1 MTTVHSQTKQAQVSL
16 IADNLFK
23 QITKFSNEQ
32 KDHAKV
38 NPLNI
43 GNRLRNPEQK
53 VYIQTLNEYNSK
65 KHKKNS
71 KGKPKV
77 IILNQLSKVVDVLP
91 EERLKSMIYSYVGN
105 LNIEYYFSNGFDP
118 LNITTLLV
126 AQEFYGYD
134 KMRNPM
140 YGDLVVVSKLQFAKT
155 VSDLLEIEQQQK
167 LMKELYKG
175 V

>member
-1 MTTVHSQTKQAQVSL
+1 MTTVQSQTKQAQVSL

-43 GNRLRNPEQK
+43 GNHEQK
-53 VYIQTLNEYNSK
+53 VYVQTLNEYNSK
-65 KHKKNS
+65 EHKKIS

-91 EERLKSMIYSYVGN
+91 EERLKSMLYSYVDN

-118 LNITTLLV
+118 LNITTLMI

-155 VSDLLEIEQQQK
+155 VSNLLEIEQQQK

>member
-1 MTTVHSQTKQAQVSL
+1 MTTVQSQLQAQVSL

-23 QITKFSNEQ
+23 QITKFNKEQ
-32 KDHAKV
+32 KYHAKV
-38 NPLNI
+38 NPLII
-43 GNRLRNPEQK
+43 GNHEQK
-53 VYIQTLNEYNSK
+53 VYVQTLNEYTSK
-65 KHKKNS
+65 EHKKIS

-91 EERLKSMIYSYVGN
+91 EERLKSMLYSYVDN
-105 LNIEYYFSNGFDP
+105 LSIDFIIEYYFSNGFDP
-118 LNITTLLV
+118 LNITTLMI

>member
-1 MTTVHSQTKQAQVSL
+1 MKKVQSQTKQAQVSL
-16 IADNLFK
+16 IIDNLFK

-32 KDHAKV
+32 KEYAKV

-43 GNRLRNPEQK
+43 GNATQK
-53 VYIQTLNEYNSK
+53 VYVQTLNEFNSK
-65 KHKKNS
+65 EHKKNS

-91 EERLKSMIYSYVGN
+91 EERLKSMLYSYVDN

-118 LNITTLLV
+118 LNITTLMV
-126 AQEFYGYD
+126 AQELYGYD
-134 KMRNPM
+134 KYKIPM
-140 YGDLVVVSKLQFAKT
+140 YGELVVVSKLQFAKT